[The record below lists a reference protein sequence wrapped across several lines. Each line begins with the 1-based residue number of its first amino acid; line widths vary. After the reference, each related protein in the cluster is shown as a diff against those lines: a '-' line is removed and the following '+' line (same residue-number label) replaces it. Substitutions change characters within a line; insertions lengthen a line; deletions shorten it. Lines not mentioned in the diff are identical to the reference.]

1 MPILIGG
8 GGEKVTLRIAAEF
21 ADIWHGFARSPMA
34 QDSMPNEADI
44 VRHKNSVLDEWCAR
58 RGRDPRDIKRSIG
71 VDMSILYQAYVIV
84 DAVADDIHIFIDGPY
99 FVLGP
104 LKEWLAWRDQHNR
117 D

>member
-21 ADIWHGFARSPMA
+21 ADIWHGFARSPVA
-34 QDSMPNEADI
+34 QDSASNEADI

-71 VDMSILYQAYVIV
+71 VDMSMLDQADAIV
-84 DAVADDIHIFIDGPY
+84 DAGADEIHVGIDGPHY
-99 FVLGP
+99 DLGP